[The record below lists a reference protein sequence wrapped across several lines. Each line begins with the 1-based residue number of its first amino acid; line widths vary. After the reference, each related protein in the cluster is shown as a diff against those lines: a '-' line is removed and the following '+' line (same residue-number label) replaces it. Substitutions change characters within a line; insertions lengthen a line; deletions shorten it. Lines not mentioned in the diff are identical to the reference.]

1 MLTFTFATPQRGMT
15 LLEVII
21 SLVVAGGMM
30 ALGLPVAG
38 DWVDANRIKA
48 TADSMLNGLQLAKM
62 EAVRQNTFSRFSLI
76 DTPTFSAAAGVGGQA
91 GDWEICTANTTTGSF
106 VGNRGQVWLAT
117 ENGTPVRIGVSTAA
131 LSAQNFNQP
140 LAAGAGLTGYVDTSA
155 GLDGCQGTTAAT
167 INTNVTFDAMGRVS
181 TTNITPNVT
190 RIDILNARTGN
201 AQKRLV
207 ITINPQGQIKL
218 CNPAS
223 LDPNQ
228 RC

>member
-1 MLTFTFATPQRGMT
+1 MLTLTDKQQGMT

-38 DWVDANRIKA
+38 DWIDANRIKA
-48 TADSMLNGLQLAKM
+48 TADSMLNGLQLTKM
-62 EAVRQNTFSRFSLI
+62 EAVRRNTRSRFVLT
-76 DTPTFSAAAGVGGQA
+76 DTPTFSALPNVGGQA
-91 GDWEICTANTTTGSF
+91 GDWEMCTADSTGSF
-106 VGNRGQVWLAT
+106 VGNRDQVWRAT

-131 LSAQNFNQP
+131 LATQNFNQP
-140 LAAGAGLTGYVDTSA
+140 LAAGAGLTGYPDTSPA
-155 GLDGCQGTTAAT
+155 PQLGCQGTTATT
-167 INTNVTFDAMGRVS
+167 INTNVTFDAMGRVF
-181 TTNITPNVT
+181 TGNLTPNVT